1 MQWLIDIIADVVMRR
16 FEGMILIY
24 SGPACDVPDGWQYCD
39 GTNGTPDLRERFVC
53 CEGGYLPHGTQGGW
67 PVHNHAGGETSL
79 DPVQMQ
85 GGVGMMGGT
94 HWSQWSKNHKH
105 DVTMDDA
112 NHLPPFYCL
121 AYIMK
126 TP

>member
-1 MQWLIDIIADVVMRR
+1 MQWLINSIIDAVMNR
-16 FEGMILIY
+16 FTGMILIY
-24 SGPACDVPDGWQYCD
+24 SGPADEVPAGWQYCD

-67 PVHNHAGGETSL
+67 PIHNHAEKTASLETTHL
-79 DPVQMQ
+79 PYGPNVQ
-85 GGVGMMGGT
+85 GGPGWNKESTAHT
-94 HWSQWSKNHKH
+94 HEITFQ
-105 DVTMDDA
+105 DA

>member
-1 MQWLIDIIADVVMRR
+1 MQWLIDIIADVVMKR

-24 SGPACDVPDGWQYCD
+24 SGPACDVPAGWQYCD

-67 PVHNHAGGETSL
+67 SVHNHVTDCSNTATILGAGSG
-79 DPVQMQ
+79 VQA
-85 GGVGMMGGT
+85 GT
-94 HWSQWSKNHKH
+94 NWSRLAITHKH
-105 DVTMDDA
+105 TVSLEDT

-126 TP
+126 TPT